1 MYGDRRPEFDPDQLV
16 KNLQQSWD
24 GIRARLPGGGGVGI
38 LFFGGI
44 AIILAIWAA
53 SGFYQVG
60 PSEQAALRL
69 FGKFQNLEEQ
79 GLHWFFPGPIG
90 RVDVVSVRETKR
102 MELGFRSVGN
112 LAVPVESEMITGDL
126 NIVDVNLVVQYR
138 ISNLENFLF
147 NVADPGDPDRPETG
161 EGAPDGRTLKD
172 ATEAALRQVIGQR
185 SIDDPLRVA
194 KTEVQDSTKT
204 LLQGILDDYG
214 AGIEILSI
222 QLQTVEPPSSVRDAF
237 DDVNRARVDR
247 ETRINQAL
255 AYEQDQVPRAL
266 GSAQQV
272 IQAATAF
279 KNARVARAEG
289 EASEFLSVLAEY
301 EKSKKVTRQRLYLEA
316 MEEILPGITIYV
328 IDPDAGSGVLPFLS
342 LTGEGVTLGAPAP
355 ADAGTEE
362 GGQ

>member
-1 MYGDRRPEFDPDQLV
+1 MYGERRPEFDPDQLV
-16 KNLQQSWD
+16 RNLQQSWD
-24 GIRARLPGGGGVGI
+24 KIRARLPGGGGVGAV
-38 LFFGGI
+38 FFIGL
-44 AIILAIWAA
+44 AIIAAIWAA

-69 FGKFQNLEEQ
+69 FGEFQNIEER
-79 GLHWFFPGPIG
+79 GLHWYFPSPIG
-90 RVDVVSVRETKR
+90 TVNVESTLETKR

-112 LAVPVESEMITGDL
+112 LSVPVEAEMITGDL

-138 ISNLENFLF
+138 IKDLEQFLF
-147 NVADPGDPDRPETG
+147 NVDDPGDPDRPDSR

-172 ATEAALRQVIGQR
+172 ATEAALRQVVGQR

-194 KTEVQDSTKT
+194 KTEVQEATRT
-204 LLQGILDDYG
+204 LLQDILDDYE

-222 QLQTVEPPSSVRDAF
+222 QLQVVEPPASVRDAF

-266 GSAQQV
+266 GAAQTV

-289 EASEFLSVLAEY
+289 EAAEFLSVLAEY
-301 EKSKKVTRQRLYLEA
+301 EKSKNVTRRRLYLEA

-328 IDPDAGSGVLPFLS
+328 IDPVAGAGVLPFLS
-342 LTGEGVTLGAPAP
+342 LTGEGVTLGPPPA
-355 ADAGTEE
+355 ATDEE
-362 GGQ
+362 EQ